1 MNGFSGMATDRDEPV
16 TEGLAKT
23 EEVFGIVR
31 GRPLNYV
38 ERERVDSVFFESLSR
53 DKHIVVYGSSKQ
65 GKTSLRKTWLGDE
78 DYLHVGCLNS
88 MSLAELHGAL
98 LKKAG
103 YRIEQ
108 SASKSVSGS
117 HKFTVEF
124 GGKGKIPFIAEGE
137 AKGGYEGER
146 TSENQET
153 TKRLEIDLADVND
166 VVTALKEAKSP
177 RYLVLEDFHY
187 LPIETQQNFS
197 MVLKL
202 FHEESDFC
210 FIVIGVWREKN
221 RLIYFNGDLASR
233 VVAIDADEWRDEEL
247 NEVMQAGEKLLN
259 IQFDEKFRADV
270 VTNAQHA
277 VYLIQECC
285 LKACH
290 ESSVYSTQDVL
301 KNIGADIDAQHL
313 IKSIVDEQA
322 GRYIAFIRN
331 VSEGFQRTDLEMY
344 KWLMYAVLNFSPDE
358 LGAGILRSDMASAIK
373 AYHPDGDGL
382 NEGNITQ
389 ALTSVA
395 SLQVKKGVR
404 PIILDYDQT
413 HRVLN
418 VVDRAFLIWLSH
430 QDRDALL
437 REIS

>member
-1 MNGFSGMATDRDEPV
+1 MAEGM
-16 TEGLAKT
+16 AKT

-38 ERERVDSVFFESLSR
+38 QRDRVDSVFFDSLSR

-65 GKTSLRKTWLGDE
+65 GKTSLRKSWLGDE
-78 DYLHVGCLNS
+78 DYLHIGCLNS
-88 MSLAELHGAL
+88 MSLGDLHGAL

-108 SASKSVSGS
+108 NATKTVAGH

-124 GGKGKIPFIAEGE
+124 GGKGKIPFIAEAEG
-137 AKGGYEGER
+137 KGGYEHER
-146 TSENQET
+146 SSEQQTTST
-153 TKRLEIDLADVND
+153 RLEIDLTDVND
-166 VVTALKEAKSP
+166 IVAALKEAGAP
-177 RYLVLEDFHY
+177 RHIVLEDFHY

-233 VVAIDADEWRDEEL
+233 VVAIDADEWHDAEMH
-247 NEVMQAGEKLLN
+247 EVIKAGEALLN
-259 IQFDEKFRADV
+259 IQFDDTFRNEV
-270 VTNAQHA
+270 VLHSQHA
-277 VYLIQECC
+277 VYLVQESC

-290 ESSVYSTQDVL
+290 SAGIYSTQDQL
-301 KNIGADIDAQHL
+301 TLIGQDVEAKQL

-331 VSEGFQRTDLEMY
+331 VSEGFQQTDLKMY
-344 KWLMYAVLNFSPDE
+344 KWLMYALLNFDAAE
-358 LGAGILRSDMASAIK
+358 LGPGILRADVASAIK
-373 AYHPDGDGL
+373 AYHPEGEGL

-395 SLQVKKGVR
+395 ALQVRKGVR

-418 VVDRAFLIWLSH
+418 VVDRAFLIWLGH
-430 QDRDALL
+430 QDRATLL
-437 REIS
+437 REIE